1 MYIDDIEEL
10 KGIELPDDQDGR
22 DVFLAAYAVYLAH
35 KKARERGLPMY
46 YVKDGY
52 LVEERDGHFK
62 KLQKVTKNEIFGCPY
77 KP

>member
-1 MYIDDIEEL
+1 MYIDDIKEL
-10 KGIELPDDQDGR
+10 KGIEIPDDQDGR
-22 DVFLAAYAVYLAH
+22 DVFLAAYGVHLARKRAIEH
-35 KKARERGLPMY
+35 GWPLY

-62 KLQKVTKNEIFGCPY
+62 KLQKVTKNEIFGCPC